1 MAVPL
6 RPYPPPHPSSLMTV
20 EIFQQIKEKTSQGQK
35 SFFGGQPQKFVF
47 LIIFQYAYYKI
58 QKGLKR
64 TILNKK

>member
-6 RPYPPPHPSSLMTV
+6 RPYPPPSSLMTV
-20 EIFQQIKEKTSQGQK
+20 EIFPQIKEKTSQGQK
-35 SFFGGQPQKFVF
+35 PFFGGQPQNFFF
-47 LIIFQYAYYKI
+47 LIIFQYAYCKI